1 MIGRFVP
8 VNKPPGNH
16 AYRSVLNDCIVL
28 EISTMKTLEIRRHSI
43 RSQPGD
49 HLNQSGVTLA
59 RLVGQN
65 IGPFDRVVTST
76 LPRAFETAIAM
87 GFAVDE
93 QVELMSTYGR
103 DVEKESPWPLSF
115 AEYAEIARRGGAAAK
130 YARKL
135 AKYYAGIMNHI
146 SESRSALAINHGG
159 VVELGVVGCL
169 PGNDFSSWGGSVEY
183 CEGARLYWD
192 TDRFIKGESIRISI

>member
-1 MIGRFVP
+1 
-8 VNKPPGNH
+8 
-16 AYRSVLNDCIVL
+16 
-28 EISTMKTLEIRRHSI
+28 MKILEIRRHSI

-49 HLNQSGVTLA
+49 HLNQTGVTLA

-93 QVELMSTYGR
+93 QNELMSAYGR
-103 DVEKESPWPLSF
+103 AVEKETPWPQSF
-115 AEYAEIARRGGAAAK
+115 NNYAEIIKQEGAAAR
-130 YARKL
+130 YAQKL
-135 AKYYAGIMNHI
+135 AKYYAGVMDFI
-146 SESRSALAINHGG
+146 SEGRSALVINHGG

-169 PGNDFSSWGGSVEY
+169 PDVDFSTWGDSVEY

-192 TDRFIKGESIRISI
+192 DKFIRAEVLRVNK